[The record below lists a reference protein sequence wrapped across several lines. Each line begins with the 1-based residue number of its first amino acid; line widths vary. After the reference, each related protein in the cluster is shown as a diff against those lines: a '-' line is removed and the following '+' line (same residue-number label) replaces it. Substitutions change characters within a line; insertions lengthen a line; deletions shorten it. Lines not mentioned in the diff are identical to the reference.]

1 MNTHPTLPAL
11 REARTAACGASA
23 NRPSDTRLLGREGQV
38 RGADKLRAQQGTP
51 VQFRSRENWFR
62 LPFCEPPERAGH
74 SLRFGEVASVHAR
87 ECLSVCDAHTH
98 FAPLNKLC
106 PFKQVKL
113 LSCRPG
119 PPALPATSHSQKPRD
134 SLHLPPSVVG

>member
-1 MNTHPTLPAL
+1 MNIHPTGKLGPLPAGL
-11 REARTAACGASA
+11 QQKSLIHGST
-23 NRPSDTRLLGREGQV
+23 REGKPGQ
-38 RGADKLRAQQGTP
+38 RCRWRSELKTQQGTP

-62 LPFCEPPERAGH
+62 LPFYEPPERAGH

-98 FAPLNKLC
+98 FAPSNKLC
-106 PFKQVKL
+106 PFKQVEL

-119 PPALPATSHSQKPRD
+119 PPALPATRHSQKPRD
-134 SLHLPPSVVG
+134 FPWPVGWPPS